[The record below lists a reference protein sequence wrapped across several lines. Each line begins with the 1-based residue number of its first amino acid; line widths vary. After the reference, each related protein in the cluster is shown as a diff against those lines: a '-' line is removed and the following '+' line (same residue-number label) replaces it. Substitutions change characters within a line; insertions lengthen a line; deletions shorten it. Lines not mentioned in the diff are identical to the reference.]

1 MVPFYSFR
9 TFSTAGV
16 VGLAIFHISR
26 SRPFELKNSCSCTMS
41 PCYTTDA
48 FSHLVKLNTG
58 CKPHFASSTK
68 RVFLVST
75 YKTQTF
81 ACLKNHNNVLKVHQ
95 ISYQC
100 SWIWICTIMALY
112 ADGCIRK
119 NQPTAQIK
127 FEHCKSDFCTTQDQ
141 GKYWNGF
148 SVCATVHVV

>member
-1 MVPFYSFR
+1 MLLYLLKVFAYGALLLFPY

-68 RVFLVST
+68 RVFACLYVRNTNFCLSQKSQQRFKSTPNFISMFLDLNMCNNGSVCRRLHT
-75 YKTQTF
+75 YKST
-81 ACLKNHNNVLKVHQ
+81 NRSN
-95 ISYQC
+95 
-100 SWIWICTIMALY
+100 
-112 ADGCIRK
+112 
-119 NQPTAQIK
+119 
-127 FEHCKSDFCTTQDQ
+127 
-141 GKYWNGF
+141 
-148 SVCATVHVV
+148 